1 MRFIGR
7 AVILALMLI
16 GGLAPTAQ
24 AQCTLSCKLVT
35 LFDVE
40 LAPGTSRFG
49 SSAQDFSLFN
59 PEVGLGAANG
69 QATALQ
75 IVDQFLKVVPT
86 QLASVPL
93 GSSSGGFTYSFDSS
107 LGTSVRN
114 TQTFGPTFADR
125 AITIGARQ
133 FTFGFN
139 YQHVHVDSLG
149 GQSLSDGTAGLYI
162 SHFLTNAAEDTD
174 LVKVNLQLSL
184 SQDTAVFFANYGVTN
199 RLDVSVIVPVVRIS
213 MSGTSTQQIIRLATA
228 ATPTVHEFPNG
239 GSVNVVNQSGTAT
252 GIGDILLRAKY
263 QLVRVPGGGLAVALD
278 VRLPSGNADNLLGTG
293 STQTKLVLIASGA
306 RDRFSPHANL
316 GYAFTSGS
324 TAVDTASGGAFS
336 LSAPDEFDYTGGVE
350 FAALPKLTILGDLI
364 GRNLRNIGQL
374 TNTTPT
380 FNYQTVNGGP
390 LIPITFPAPSLS
402 FQPGSV
408 NLLLGTVGAKFN
420 VWEKLLVSANVLFPI
435 TSSGLRIGVAP
446 VVGLEYAF

>member
-1 MRFIGR
+1 MRLIGR

-16 GGLAPTAQ
+16 GGLPPAAQ
-24 AQCTLSCKLVT
+24 AQCTLSCRLVT

-40 LAPGTSRFG
+40 LAPGSSKFG

-59 PEVGLGAANG
+59 PEVGLGAVNG
-69 QATALQ
+69 QETALQ
-75 IVDQFLKVVPT
+75 VVDQFLKVVPT
-86 QLASVPL
+86 QLASLPL

-114 TQTFGPTFADR
+114 SQTFGPTFADR
-125 AITIGARQ
+125 AITIGARR
-133 FTFGFN
+133 FAVGFN

-149 GQSLSDGTAGLYI
+149 GQSLSDGTAGVYI
-162 SHFLTNAAEDTD
+162 SHFLTNEAEDTD
-174 LVKVNLQLSL
+174 LVKVNFQLSL
-184 SQDTAVFFANYGVTN
+184 SKDTAVFFANYGITN
-199 RLDVSVIVPVVRIS
+199 RLEVSVIVPVVRIS

-228 ATPTVHEFPNG
+228 ATPTIHEFPNG

-252 GIGDILLRAKY
+252 GIGDIVVRAKY
-263 QLVRVPGGGLAVALD
+263 QLVQVPGGGLAAALD
-278 VRLPSGNADNLLGTG
+278 LRLPSGNADNLLGTG
-293 STQTKLVLIASGA
+293 STQTKLTLIASGG

-324 TAVDTASGGAFS
+324 TAVDIGSGGSFS
-336 LSAPDEFDYTGGVE
+336 LSAPDEFDYTGGFE
-350 FAALPKLTILGDLI
+350 LAAMPKLTILGDLI

-402 FQPGSV
+402 FQPGSM
-408 NLLLGTVGAKFN
+408 NLLLGTVGAKVN
-420 VWEKLLVSANVLFPI
+420 VWQNLLVSANVLFPI

-446 VVGLEYAF
+446 VVGFEYAF